1 MKYRISLILVFVLMF
16 NFIFCPY
23 VNAETFSDLDDI
35 LAVWDS
41 NIDTSWDTV
50 FNEYKTLDPQTMD
63 KADTVIASNMFR
75 FLMSVGSKPKGKLTQ
90 TDYSNFV
97 KATSP
102 FYIAYHGIT
111 SAPEVTVHAAW
122 SISSDA
128 FKIFCANVIHNLAQQ
143 STYYDT
149 HVLKN
154 DNFLNDAGRGH
165 LNFIYNDIDN
175 NTEIN
180 ISNNIFN
187 GFVLSSSSSSI
198 GFYFNPSPLGY
209 SGVDIDL
216 SSLFVFLN
224 NKPSG
229 SIFTPYT
236 YSKVYNSSSS
246 NNYLY
251 IPFISSYSFSDGN
264 FVLLEGGVISDNGK
278 VWIGPHSFYQTD
290 VGSNLRSSFNIAN
303 YFTPSFSNI
312 TSTRSDYYF
321 FRSNPTFIY
330 NLLTSRSY
338 IIECAQNYFIDYL
351 SPYLVYAEGIKLK
364 FVYADNSSEIIDI
377 PFPSSNNIISPQFVP
392 VNIYNNQVYTSS
404 EDTYWHVDQ
413 MVDNIINNDYSTVN
427 NGTDN
432 TFYINNY
439 YVPETVSSGGIQ
451 LVTSSSIVYNY
462 TTIINNNGTSSGGSI
477 GSYPYPFDVRIIN
490 PEDLQNETEL
500 NIKNDILNNYDIDIN
515 AGDINSSI
523 NIVKDT
529 FNDRIR
535 SVAPSTGGAMSWG
548 PLMFSMIPSDWSIIL
563 WSFIIIMAVI
573 CVYHHRK

>member
-1 MKYRISLILVFVLMF
+1 MKYRVSLILVFVLLI
-16 NFIFCPY
+16 NFIFCPI
-23 VNAETFSDLDDI
+23 VKAEEFSDLDDI
-35 LAVWDS
+35 IAVWDP
-41 NIDTSWDTV
+41 NLDTSWDTV

-102 FYIAYHGIT
+102 FYIAYNGIT

-154 DNFLNDAGRGH
+154 DNFLNDAGKGH

-180 ISNNIFN
+180 IANNIFN
-187 GFVLSSSSSSI
+187 GNFLTSSGSSI
-198 GFYFNPSPLGY
+198 GNFYFNPTPLGY
-209 SGVDIDL
+209 NGVDISLDKIL
-216 SSLFVFLN
+216 AFKDYYKSLYPSSPFVVYPYATNIPSINDSYKDFLVTQAFHY
-224 NKPSG
+224 
-229 SIFTPYT
+229 FTNYPGNSDSVCILVDVQSSTNT
-236 YSKVYNSSSS
+236 YSGYFEI
-246 NNYLY
+246 YGDRWFY
-251 IPFISSYSFSDGN
+251 I
-264 FVLLEGGVISDNGK
+264 
-278 VWIGPHSFYQTD
+278 
-290 VGSNLRSSFNIAN
+290 A
-303 YFTPSFSNI
+303 
-312 TSTRSDYYF
+312 
-321 FRSNPTFIY
+321 
-330 NLLTSRSY
+330 
-338 IIECAQNYFIDYL
+338 DYL
-351 SPYLVYAEGIKLK
+351 SPRFSTFGSSYSRYFVFSSRPFISTSEVISYVSSWFAQYLDY
-364 FVYADNSSEIIDI
+364 FVYLPEIYIR
-377 PFPSSNNIISPQFVP
+377 FSYSNTVSYFKISNFNFSFVSPQFVP

-404 EDTYWHVDQ
+404 EDTYWHVDT
-413 MVDNIINNDYSTVN
+413 MVDNIINYDYSTVN

-439 YVPETVSSGGIQ
+439 YVPETVSNGAIQ

-490 PEDLQNETEL
+490 PEDIKNETDI
-500 NIKNDILNNYDIDIN
+500 NVKNDILNDYDIN
-515 AGDINSSI
+515 FGDLNINSGLSI
-523 NIVKDT
+523 ALNNANDSFTVVKDNPA
-529 FNDRIR
+529 FIFL
-535 SVAPSTGGAMSWG
+535 GGFLQCLPTELYSLFIG
-548 PLMFSMIPSDWSIIL
+548 LGSLILIIG
-563 WSFIIIMAVI
+563 
-573 CVYHHRK
+573 VYNLVTHKGGSG